1 MQNYTK
7 GEIHLPEKTEIKDMS
22 LHEKLAGIRKIVE
35 VVQKNKE
42 GHNYKYAGEETILAK
57 VIAGMDRVRRQPLLG
72 DCSRNDDA
80 HAVFLHE
87 SQGAQGRRHI

>member
-1 MQNYTK
+1 MHNYTK

-35 VVQKNKE
+35 VVRKNKE
-42 GHNYKYAGEETILAK
+42 GHNYKYAGEEAK
-57 VIAGMDRVRRQPLLG
+57 SHCRYGQVRRQPLLG
-72 DCSRNDDA
+72 DRARNDDA

-87 SQGAQGRRHI
+87 SQTAQGRWHV